1 MAQNEL
7 LLGLAQAGLTVS
19 AVALA
24 LFLLRRTLKKRYPA
38 RAVCV
43 IWALLAVRLLFPVQ
57 LDAAR
62 PAHTAHAARE
72 DAVCD
77 LSSG

>member
-24 LFLLRRTLKKRYPA
+24 LFLLRRTLKIG
-38 RAVCV
+38 RAHV
-43 IWALLAVRLLFPVQ
+43 
-57 LDAAR
+57 
-62 PAHTAHAARE
+62 
-72 DAVCD
+72 
-77 LSSG
+77 

>member
-24 LFLLRRTLKKRYPA
+24 LFCCAGR
-38 RAVCV
+38 
-43 IWALLAVRLLFPVQ
+43 
-57 LDAAR
+57 
-62 PAHTAHAARE
+62 
-72 DAVCD
+72 
-77 LSSG
+77 